1 MFMLIFV
8 HYFKKF
14 GGSKLEAYNFALKM
28 CQKKC
33 SLLVDGIMLFFFP
46 YSEEGE
52 VTTAVNACDLE
63 VAHYNFTALIVFPQS
78 AILLL
83 QVRQRAQLVLR
94 SSTYYEK
101 RNRRREISQL

>member
-1 MFMLIFV
+1 MLIFV

-14 GGSKLEAYNFALKM
+14 GGSKLEAYNFAPKM
-28 CQKKC
+28 CQKKKC
-33 SLLVDGIMLFFFP
+33 GLLVDGIMFFSP